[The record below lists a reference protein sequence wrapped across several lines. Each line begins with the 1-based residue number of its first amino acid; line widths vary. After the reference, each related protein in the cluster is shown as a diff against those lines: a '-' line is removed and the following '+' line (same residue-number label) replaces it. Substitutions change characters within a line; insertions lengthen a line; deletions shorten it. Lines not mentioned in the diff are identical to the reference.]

1 MASSEYYEG
10 EVKKERKR
18 EIGASYRTK
27 SDIKKKEKALMDKAI
42 NLYAKELKE
51 AEDRGVNTS
60 SLKDKA
66 RSKHRKTIAQIKKD
80 TKEALK
86 KPENRLK
93 KSRVEQDRDRK
104 TIKEYGKDAGKT
116 RSFMTPS
123 RKGVERSDKEIREAI
138 MKSASSGTPK
148 TAQGTYDAMQNER
161 KASGGAVNKNY
172 AYGGRVAKM
181 SSEKS

>member
-10 EVKKERKR
+10 EVKKERKH
-18 EIGASYRTK
+18 EIGASVRTQI
-27 SDIKKKEKALMDKAI
+27 DIKKKEKALRDKAI

-51 AEDRGVNTS
+51 AEDRGGNTS
-60 SLKDKA
+60 SLKDEV
-66 RSKHRKTIAQIKKD
+66 RSKYRKTIAQIKKD

-86 KPENRLK
+86 EPKARRRK
-93 KSRVEQDRDRK
+93 AAGEQWRSEE
-104 TIKEYGKDAGKT
+104 TIEEHGKDAGKV

-123 RKGVERSDKEIREAI
+123 RRGVERSDREIREAI
-138 MKSASSGTPK
+138 MKNARSGPPK
-148 TAQGTYDAMQNER
+148 TAQGIYDVKQKKR
-161 KASGGAVNKNY
+161 KASGGSVKKNY